1 MNRQVLVVAPGTP
14 GAYPTISS
22 ALARAENG
30 ATVTVQPG
38 QYTERLTVNKR
49 VTISAEDGPG
59 TVEVRV
65 AEGSVLV
72 VNGPGA
78 ALRGLTLSS
87 PDPKLAAIDVHRGEL
102 ALDDCRIV
110 GASWTA
116 VLSRLEGSLAM
127 RGGEVVNPAGAG
139 IVVTSARPST
149 VENTT
154 INDVASS
161 AVVVAESGALT
172 LRQARINR
180 PGGNGVGVNGNGRC
194 IVDGGQIVEAAK
206 PAVAVEAHGSVR
218 ITRLSVHDGKSVDLY
233 LRGDGEVAVADSTFT
248 GAAVQSVHI
257 SDGCAAVF
265 KDCSFTQ
272 AGHTAV
278 QISEGKPRFVGC
290 TISETKVGVRAEGA
304 STPAFEGLTVR
315 GAGERV
321 AVITGGSTG
330 TFTRLTAVDAPGA
343 GIRAEAESRLELSDV
358 RIEVRGAPA
367 VELTGTSRA
376 TVNDARLGTTGD
388 TVLSVTGGSR
398 ATLTDVAATAGGLLV
413 GDESDLTVQDSEVA
427 DAAGDGIRIAAGGRL
442 TAGRC
447 RVRGAHGHGVAIE
460 AGGRATLTECEMLG
474 SGGDGVH
481 ADTAE
486 PVELIRC
493 TVRDSGGVA
502 VFQPEVNQLVTEDLD
517 EGVRSL
523 PVAGPAP
530 AAVPERAAPMATPS
544 ALAAPAEAEAVVLTG
559 SLAELHNMIGLD
571 GVKSE
576 ITGLINLIK
585 MSQLRKQ
592 MGLPMPPMSRHL
604 VFAGPPGTGKTTV
617 ARLYGTVLAEL
628 GVLSKGHVVEAAR
641 ADLVGQYIGS
651 TAIKTTELVTKAM
664 GGVLFI
670 DEAYTLTAGTGG
682 SGPDFG
688 QEAIDAL
695 MKMMEDHRDELVVVV
710 AGYSALMEKFLES
723 NPGLASR
730 FTRTIEFPNYTVDE
744 LVTITTNLCRKHYYE
759 LTDEA
764 VGAVTEFYQRV
775 PKGSTF
781 GNGRVA
787 RKLFESMVNNQAS
800 RLATAPPA
808 RDTELNRLTAADM
821 APELAQIEAL
831 PAGPAG
837 GRPDVATDPR
847 AAIEASRSWRRL
859 GELAGLARARQTLG
873 ETVLALAAAGPRRA
887 LGKQANVLLSGRVG
901 NGRHELAR
909 LYGEALSELN
919 LIPIGQQIRVALT
932 GHWDVQWPGQA
943 RSLVGQALRDA
954 AGGTLVIDWDGD
966 DLSGEVAEALVERL
980 REGGETP
987 VVVLLAEPAR
997 LRDLLAAAPGL
1008 AECFPR
1014 RCEVADYSDE
1024 ELAQIAVRYLLNRG
1038 HEVPDEVRAAIAGL
1052 TQGLAER
1059 TARGAHGLAAT
1070 LARTAASRTL
1080 TTADLSFR
1088 LPSDAP
1094 FTDGLAS
1101 VG

>member
-14 GAYPTISS
+14 GAYPTIGS

-38 QYTERLTVNKR
+38 QYTERLSVTKR

-87 PDPKLAAIDVHRGEL
+87 PDPKLAAVDVHRGEL

-116 VLSRLEGSLAM
+116 VLSRLDGSLAM

-180 PGGNGVGVNGNGRC
+180 PGGNGVGINGNGRC

-206 PAVAVEAHGSVR
+206 PAVAVEAHGSAR
-218 ITRLSVHDGKSVDLY
+218 ISRLSVHDSKSVDLY

-248 GAAVQSVHI
+248 GAAVQSAHI

-265 KDCSFTQ
+265 KDCSFIS
-272 AGHTAV
+272 AGHVAV
-278 QISEGKPRFVGC
+278 QIADAKPRFAGC

-304 STPAFEGLTVR
+304 SAPAFEGLTVR
-315 GAGERV
+315 AAGDRV

-330 TFTRLTAVDAPGA
+330 TFTGLTAVDAPGA
-343 GIRAEAESRLELSDV
+343 GIRAEGESQLELSDV
-358 RIEVRGAPA
+358 RLEVHGAAA
-367 VELTGTSRA
+367 VELTGASRA
-376 TVNDARLGTTGD
+376 TVQDARLSTTED
-388 TVLSVTGGSR
+388 AALSVTEGSR
-398 ATLTDVAATAGGLLV
+398 ATLTAVVAAAGGLLV
-413 GDESDLTVQDSEVA
+413 GGESDLTVRDSEVSGA
-427 DAAGDGIRIAAGGRL
+427 RGDGIRVAAGGRL
-442 TAGRC
+442 TGGRC
-447 RVRGAHGHGVAIE
+447 RVRGARGHGVAIE
-460 AGGRATLTECEMLG
+460 AGGRAALTECEVLG

-481 ADTAE
+481 ADTGE

-502 VFQPEVNQLVTEDLD
+502 VFRPETNQLVTEDLD
-517 EGVRSL
+517 EG
-523 PVAGPAP
+523 AP
-530 AAVPERAAPMATPS
+530 AVRPGRPATPKQAAPVATPS
-544 ALAAPAEAEAVVLTG
+544 ALEAPAQAEAVALTG
-559 SLAELHNMIGLD
+559 SLAELDNMIGLD
-571 GVKSE
+571 GVKRE

-617 ARLYGTVLAEL
+617 ARLYGSVLAEL
-628 GVLSKGHVVEAAR
+628 GVLSKGHVIEAAR

-710 AGYSALMEKFLES
+710 AGYSDLMEKFLES

-730 FTRTIEFPNYTVDE
+730 FTRTIEFPNYTVNE

-764 VGAVTEFYQRV
+764 VDAVTEYYTRV

-800 RLATAPPA
+800 RLALAPPT

-821 APELAQIEAL
+821 APELSELEAL

-859 GELAGLARARQTLG
+859 GELAGVARARQALG
-873 ETVLALAAAGPRRA
+873 ETVLALAAAGPRRP
-887 LGKQANVLLSGRVG
+887 LGKQGNVLLSGRTG

-909 LYGEALSELN
+909 LYGETLSELD
-919 LIPIGQQIRVALT
+919 LVPIGQQIRVALT
-932 GHWDVQWPGQA
+932 GDWDVQWPGQA
-943 RSLVGQALRDA
+943 RSLVGKALRDA

-966 DLSGEVAEALVERL
+966 DRSGEVAEALVERL
-980 REGGETP
+980 REGGDRP
-987 VVVLLAEPAR
+987 VVVLLGEPAR

-1008 AECFPR
+1008 TECFPR

-1024 ELAQIAVRYLLNRG
+1024 ELAQIAVRYLLDRG

-1052 TQGLAER
+1052 AKGLAEP

-1088 LPSDAP
+1088 VPSDAP
-1094 FTDGLAS
+1094 LTGGLAS

>member
-1 MNRQVLVVAPGTP
+1 VNRQVLVVAPGTP
-14 GAYPTISS
+14 GAYPTIGS
-22 ALARAENG
+22 ALARADNG

-38 QYTERLTVNKR
+38 QYTERLNVTKR

-78 ALRGLTLSS
+78 ALRGITLSS

-102 ALDDCRIV
+102 ALDDCRVV
-110 GASWTA
+110 GASWAA
-116 VLSRLEGSLAM
+116 VLSRLDGSLAM
-127 RGGEVVNPAGAG
+127 RGGEVVNPGGAG
-139 IVVTSARPST
+139 IVVTSARPSV

-194 IVDGGQIVEAAK
+194 IVDGGQIVEAVK
-206 PAVAVEAHGSVR
+206 PAIAVEAHGSVR
-218 ITRLSVHDGKSVDLY
+218 ISRLSVHDGKSVDLY

-248 GAAVQSVHI
+248 GAAVQSAHI

-265 KDCSFTQ
+265 KDCSFLR
-272 AGHTAV
+272 AGHIAV
-278 QISEGKPRFVGC
+278 QISDAKPRFVGC
-290 TISETKVGVRAEGA
+290 TISETQVGVRAEGA
-304 STPAFEGLTVR
+304 SAPAFEGLTVR
-315 GAGERV
+315 GAGEWI
-321 AVITGGSTG
+321 AVLAGASAG
-330 TFTRLTAVDAPGA
+330 TFTGLTAVEAPGA
-343 GIRAEAESRLELSDV
+343 GIRAEAESRLELSDARV
-358 RIEVRGAPA
+358 EVGGGLA
-367 VELTGTSRA
+367 VELVGGSRA
-376 TVNDARLGTTGD
+376 TLNDARLGTTED
-388 TVLSVTGGSR
+388 VAVSVNGNSR
-398 ATLTDVAATAGGLLV
+398 ATLTDVVAAGGLLA
-413 GDESDLTVQDSEVA
+413 GDESDLTVQDSEVVEA
-427 DAAGDGIRIAAGGRL
+427 RADGIRVAAGGRL

-447 RVRGAHGHGVAIE
+447 RVRGARGHGVSVE
-460 AGGRATLTECEMLG
+460 GGGRAALTECELLG

-481 ADTAE
+481 ADTGE

-493 TVRDSGGVA
+493 TVRDSRGVA
-502 VFQPEVNQLVTEDLD
+502 VFKAEVNQVVVEDLD
-517 EGVRSL
+517 EGVR
-523 PVAGPAP
+523 AAP
-530 AAVPERAAPMATPS
+530 AAGPERAAPMPTPS
-544 ALAAPAEAEAVVLTG
+544 ALEAPPQAEAVALTG
-559 SLAELHNMIGLD
+559 SLGELDNMIGLD
-571 GVKSE
+571 GVKRE

-617 ARLYGTVLAEL
+617 ARLYGSVLAEL
-628 GVLSKGHVVEAAR
+628 GVLTKGHVIEAAR

-710 AGYSALMEKFLES
+710 AGYSGLMEKFLES

-730 FTRTIEFPNYTVDE
+730 FTRSIEFPNYTVDE

-764 VGAVTEFYQRV
+764 VDAVTEFYQRV
-775 PKGSTF
+775 PKGPTF

-800 RLATAPPA
+800 RLAMAPPT

-821 APELAQIEAL
+821 APELAQLEAL
-831 PAGPAG
+831 PAGSAG
-837 GRPDVATDPR
+837 GRPDPATDPR

-859 GELAGLARARQTLG
+859 GELAGLTGARRMLG
-873 ETVLALAAAGPRRA
+873 ETLLALAAAGPRRA
-887 LGKQANVLLSGRVG
+887 LGKQANVLLSGRPG

-909 LYGEALSELN
+909 LYGEALSELG
-919 LIPIGQQIRVALT
+919 LVPIGQQIRVAMS
-932 GHWDVQWPGQA
+932 GCWDVQWPGQA
-943 RSLVGQALRDA
+943 RSLVGKSLRDA
-954 AGGTLVIDWDGD
+954 AGGILVIDWDGE
-966 DLSGEVAEALVERL
+966 DLSGEVAETLVERL

-997 LRDLLAAAPGL
+997 SHDLLAAVPGL
-1008 AECFPR
+1008 AECFPHS
-1014 RCEVADYSDE
+1014 CEVPDYSGE
-1024 ELAQIAVRYLLNRG
+1024 ELAEIAVRYLLDRG
-1038 HEVPDEVRAAIAGL
+1038 HEVPDEVRSAIAGL
-1052 TQGLAER
+1052 AKGLADH

-1088 LPSDAP
+1088 LPSSVP
-1094 FTDGLAS
+1094 PTGGLAS